1 MYGHN
6 PLKEATMDRFA
17 GKVVVIT
24 GAANGIGAAAAR
36 RFSSEGAT
44 VVLADYVEDDVM
56 KMAATLPGTGR
67 RPWWSMCLIRKPSR
81 K

>member
-36 RFSSEGAT
+36 RFSS
-44 VVLADYVEDDVM
+44 
-56 KMAATLPGTGR
+56 GR
-67 RPWWSMCLIRKPSR
+67 RDGLFWPIT
-81 K
+81 